1 MNRTL
6 PIAIAVIVLLVAAWY
21 FVDYRGDAPMPSS
34 QNAAPISETAP
45 NRATTPPTEADPSV
59 FESLKNAMGLG
70 KKLACT
76 YTDTADTG
84 ISSTVFVDGK
94 KMKFTSTI
102 NGTVMYGLF
111 DGETQ
116 YTWSNDSNKQGFT
129 MSAACL
135 DEIKTF
141 SQGIPPNNAPAP
153 QDYASMEALQNVR
166 CVPAESEDFSLPTDI
181 TFVDQCAML
190 RDSMKALDQMKQ
202 QLPEGMTLPAR
213 Y

>member
-1 MNRTL
+1 MNKAL
-6 PIAIAVIVLLVAAWY
+6 PIAIAVIVLLAAAWY
-21 FVDYRGDAPMPSS
+21 FVSYREDAPMPSS
-34 QNAAPISETAP
+34 QNTAP
-45 NRATTPPTEADPSV
+45 APETTPDSATAIPTETDPSV

-76 YTDTADTG
+76 YTDTTDTN
-84 ISSTVFVDGK
+84 ISSTVFIDGK

-102 NGTVMYGLF
+102 NDTIMYGLF

-116 YTWSNDSNKQGFT
+116 YTWSNDSNKQGYK

-135 DEIKTF
+135 DEMKAF
-141 SQGIPPNNAPAP
+141 AQSMPSDNAPAP
-153 QDYASMEALQNVR
+153 QDYASLEALHNVR

-181 TFVDQCAML
+181 TFVDQCTML

-202 QLPEGMTLPAR
+202 QLPEGTTLPAQ